1 MKNIPQIL
9 IIDDEKDIGLYF
21 KKVLAPEGYTVY
33 TALDGVDGLQIVKE
47 KKPDIVLLDL
57 KMPKMDG
64 IEVLQKIKKID
75 KNLIVIVITA
85 YGTMETARMAMK
97 FGAFDYI
104 TKPVDLEYVK
114 AVIRD
119 GLKLTLRAMG
129 DRMKNKK
136 LLKSVR
142 SQQANLDKLK
152 HCQENSACFWEV
164 ALRSFV
170 LGDDNLIAKWMEDP
184 MISRD
189 EKLELTKIAEMLKAD
204 MAKNI

>member
-1 MKNIPQIL
+1 MKTIPQIL

-33 TALDGVDGLQIVKE
+33 TALDGVEGLQIVKE
-47 KKPDIVLLDL
+47 KNPDIVLLDL

-129 DRMKNKK
+129 DKMKNKK
-136 LLKSVR
+136 LLKSVQ
-142 SQQANLDKLK
+142 SQQANLGKLK

-170 LGDDNLIAKWMEDP
+170 LGDDNLMAKWMEDP
-184 MISRD
+184 DISRE
-189 EKLELTKIAEMLKAD
+189 EKLELTKIAEILKAD

>member
-33 TALDGVDGLQIVKE
+33 TALDGIEGLQIVKE
-47 KKPDIVLLDL
+47 KNPDIVLLDL

-129 DRMKNKK
+129 DKMKNKK
-136 LLKSVR
+136 LLKSVQ
-142 SQQANLDKLK
+142 SQQANLGKLK

-170 LGDDNLIAKWMEDP
+170 LGDDNLITKWMEDP

-189 EKLELTKIAEMLKAD
+189 DKLELTIIAEMLKAD